1 MKKDRFG
8 SARFRLKAGLR
19 TFRFWLW
26 LIRVIGV
33 IVPRRLRADWRREWE
48 AELRYREELL
58 AQWDRLD
65 SSHKLDLLRRSASA
79 FWDALWLQPKRLE
92 DEMFQDLRYGLR
104 MLLKTPGFTLIAI
117 FTLALGIGANTA
129 IFSVVNA
136 VLLKALPF
144 HEPDRIVMLWT
155 DNPALDLGFHEL
167 PPAPVDLPEWRREA
181 ESFEQIA
188 AIRPRDADLSEW
200 GDPERVG
207 GVQVTANF
215 FSLLGAQPL
224 LGRVFSVDEEQAG
237 RDKVAI
243 ISYDLWQRSFGGETN
258 IVGQLIT
265 VNQERRAV
273 IGVMPPRFG
282 FPRGAEM
289 PAAYR
294 LMPQT
299 DLWLPYAESDEYWQR
314 GKIRDY
320 IAIGRIKREV
330 SLAQAQSEMSA
341 VARRQEE
348 MFPDDHVGWTV
359 HLRPLARQ
367 VAGQTRS
374 ILFVLFGAVGFVL
387 LIACVNVAN
396 LLLCR
401 SAARRKE
408 MAVRAA
414 LGAGRGR
421 IIRQLLTESVL
432 LSAAGGAVGLLL
444 GAWGVRVI
452 LALSPP
458 NIARLDETTLDG
470 PVLLF
475 TVFVSLATGLIF
487 GLAPAWRVSR
497 INLSGALNAGGRSG
511 AGDGRHRTH
520 SLLVTAE
527 VALAVALLAG
537 AGLMTQS
544 LLKLQAVDPGFKPQ
558 QVAAFDVGLHGG
570 KYSSGDRIRQ
580 FYRETPER
588 LGKLP
593 GVRGVATISS
603 LPLGGKE
610 YVQMVIVEGE
620 QPPSKDRTPIAERR
634 LITPGYFD
642 AMGVTLLQGRDFTGH
657 DTADKLQV
665 CIINETAARGYFHG
679 ADPIGKRLKF
689 GGTDENFPWFTVVG
703 VVRDVRGYALE
714 APLRPQVYRPVEQ
727 DTENEM
733 TFVVRAEATPAALL
747 ERTIRAEMK
756 SIDPSLPPANF
767 RTMEGLVATALAR
780 PRFSALLLGLFAG
793 AALLLTIVG
802 LYGVVAYTVSQRTHE
817 IGVRIALGASRR
829 NVLALVI
836 RQGMAPAV
844 VGLAVGALCAL
855 ALTRSLATQLYGVK
869 PTDIPT
875 FVCVSLILL
884 LAALAACWL
893 PARRAARV
901 DPVVALR
908 HD

>member
-1 MKKDRFG
+1 MDDSTRI
-8 SARFRLKAGLR
+8 RR
-19 TFRFWLW
+19 FRFWLW

-33 IVPRRLRADWRREWE
+33 IVPLRLRANWRREWE
-48 AELRYREELL
+48 AELRHREELL
-58 AQWDRLD
+58 AEWDRLD
-65 SSHKLDLLRRSASA
+65 SSHKLDLLRRSTSA

-136 VLLKALPF
+136 VLIKALPF
-144 HEPDRIVMLWT
+144 HEPDRIVMLWM

-207 GVQVTANF
+207 GVQVTASF
-215 FSLLGAQPL
+215 FPLLGAQPL
-224 LGRVFSVDEEQAG
+224 LGRVFSVDEERPG

-273 IGVMPPRFG
+273 IGVMPPRFS

-299 DLWLPYAESDEYWQR
+299 DVWLPYAESDEYWER
-314 GKIRDY
+314 GKVRDY

-330 SLAQAQSEMSA
+330 SLAQAQSEMNA

-348 MFPDDHVGWTV
+348 MFPDDHAGWTI

-401 SAARRKE
+401 SAGRASE

-414 LGAGRGR
+414 LGAGWGR

-444 GAWGVRVI
+444 GTWGVRVI

-458 NIARLDETTLDG
+458 NISRLEETTLDG
-470 PVLLF
+470 HVLLF
-475 TVFVSLATGLIF
+475 TVFVTLAAGVLF
-487 GLAPAWRVSR
+487 GLAPAWRASR
-497 INLSGALNAGGRSG
+497 INLSEALNAGGRSG
-511 AGDGRHRTH
+511 AGEGRRRTH
-520 SLLVTAE
+520 SILVVAE

-544 LLKLQAVDPGFKPQ
+544 LLRLQAVDPGFKAQ
-558 QVAAFDVGLHGG
+558 QVAAFDVGLHGD
-570 KYSSGDRIRQ
+570 KYPSGAHIRQ
-580 FYRETPER
+580 FYRETRER
-588 LGKLP
+588 LSKLP
-593 GVRGVATISS
+593 DIREAAAISS
-603 LPLGGKE
+603 LPLGGQEK
-610 YVQMVIVEGE
+610 VQMVRVEG
-620 QPPSKDRTPIAERR
+620 QPPPSNDQTPNAETRI
-634 LITPGYFD
+634 ITPGYFD
-642 AMGVTLLQGRDFTGH
+642 AMGVTFLHGRDFTGH
-657 DTADKLQV
+657 DTADQLQV
-665 CIINETAARGYFHG
+665 CIINESTARNYLHG
-679 ADPIGKRLKF
+679 ANPIGIRLKL
-689 GGTDENFPWFTVVG
+689 GIDENTPWITVVG
-703 VVRDVRGYALE
+703 VVQDVRGYALDVK
-714 APLRPQVYRPVEQ
+714 PHPQVYRPVEQ
-727 DTENEM
+727 DTENTM

-767 RTMEGLVATALAR
+767 RTMESLVATALAR
-780 PRFSALLLGLFAG
+780 PRFSAFLLGLFA
-793 AALLLTIVG
+793 ATALLLTVVG
-802 LYGVVAYTVSQRTHE
+802 LYGVVAYTVSRRTHE

-829 NVLALVI
+829 NVLGLVI

-844 VGLAVGALCAL
+844 IGLAVGTLCAL
-855 ALTRSLATQLYGVK
+855 ALTRSLASQLYGVK
-869 PTDIPT
+869 PTDLPT
-875 FVCVSLILL
+875 FVCVSLTLL
-884 LAALAACWL
+884 LAGLAACWA

-901 DPVVALR
+901 DPMVALR
-908 HD
+908 RD

>member
-1 MKKDRFG
+1 MFELCKKPY
-8 SARFRLKAGLR
+8 
-19 TFRFWLW
+19 LW
-26 LIRVIGV
+26 LIRAVGV

-48 AELRYREELL
+48 AELRHREELL
-58 AQWDRLD
+58 AEWDRLD
-65 SSHKLDLLRRSASA
+65 SSHKLDLLRRSTSA

-136 VLLKALPF
+136 VLIKALPF
-144 HEPDRIVMLWT
+144 HEPDRIVMLWM

-224 LGRVFSVDEEQAG
+224 LGRVFSVDEERPG

-273 IGVMPPRFG
+273 IGVMPPRFS

-299 DLWLPYAESDEYWQR
+299 DVWLPYAESDEYWER
-314 GKIRDY
+314 GKVRDY

-330 SLAQAQSEMSA
+330 SLAQAQSEMNA

-348 MFPDDHVGWTV
+348 MFPDDHAGWTI

-432 LSAAGGAVGLLL
+432 LSTAGGAVGLLL

-470 PVLLF
+470 QVLLF

-487 GLAPAWRVSR
+487 GLAPVWRVSR

-544 LLKLQAVDPGFKPQ
+544 LLRLQAVDPGFKPG
-558 QVAAFDVGLHGG
+558 QVAAFDVGLHGD
-570 KYSSGDRIRQ
+570 KYSSGAHIRQ
-580 FYRETPER
+580 FYRETRER
-588 LGKLP
+588 LSRLP
-593 GVRGVATISS
+593 DIREAAAISS
-603 LPLGGKE
+603 LPLGGQEK
-610 YVQMVIVEGE
+610 VQMVRVEG
-620 QPPSKDRTPIAERR
+620 QPPPSNDQTPNAETRI
-634 LITPGYFD
+634 ITPGYFD
-642 AMGVTLLQGRDFTGH
+642 AMGVTFLHGRDFTGH
-657 DTADKLQV
+657 DTEDQLQV
-665 CIINETAARGYFHG
+665 CIINETTARDYLHG
-679 ADPIGKRLKF
+679 ADPIGKRLKL
-689 GGTDENFPWFTVVG
+689 GIDEKTPWITVVG
-703 VVRDVRGYALE
+703 IVQDVRGYALDVK
-714 APLRPQVYRPVEQ
+714 PRPQVYRPVEQ

-767 RTMEGLVATALAR
+767 RTMESLVATALAR
-780 PRFSALLLGLFAG
+780 PRFSAFLLGLFA
-793 AALLLTIVG
+793 ATALLLTVVG
-802 LYGVVAYTVSQRTHE
+802 LYGVVAYTVSRRTHE

-829 NVLALVI
+829 NVLGLVI

-844 VGLAVGALCAL
+844 IGLAVGTLCAL
-855 ALTRSLATQLYGVK
+855 ALTRSLATQLYGVE
-869 PTDIPT
+869 PTDLPT
-875 FVCVSLILL
+875 FVCVSLTLL
-884 LAALAACWL
+884 LAAFAGCWL
-893 PARRAARV
+893 PARRAAKV

-908 HD
+908 RD